1 MRKPLVLGASVA
13 AAIVASAMPAAGQ
26 QPTPQPTPAQP
37 AQREC
42 LLNYQSPTGNTRTTA
57 IELPSKRYNVFQGG
71 GIIYH
76 CEGQDN
82 TIIAD
87 SSEYYGDQ
95 SVLYLIG
102 HVHYKETRARVDSD
116 RMTYYQLE
124 DRLRAEGNVS
134 AVLQSGTTMNGPVVD
149 YYRVTPARPLASV
162 VATGHPT
169 MRLIEKSPTGQPAEP
184 VNVVANQIT
193 TQGENLVYASGGVE
207 LTRPDVVAK
216 GDSAFLDSQREF
228 ARLMR
233 SPTVEGKG
241 ERKFTLSG
249 GVIDLYSRNKVLQR
263 VVATPNGHVLSAD
276 LELTSD
282 SVDMRMSNDKLDR
295 VMAWGKSRAI
305 AVSPDREI
313 RADSIDAIMPGQRLR
328 EVRAVRKAYAN
339 SVPDTAHFIS
349 TERDWMRGDLIV
361 AQFDSIP
368 AGDTTS
374 KPNPRRIV
382 ATGDASSY
390 YQVAGNN
397 RATNLPTDT
406 SRASKLPPDSTR
418 ASNLPAGNNR
428 IGNLPNINYVKG
440 AVITVQFADRVVS
453 TVEVVDQATGVYIE
467 PAAPGTPAATGTG
480 ATSGK
485 RPAAPPSPPKL
496 PLGRIRKDAP

>member
-1 MRKPLVLGASVA
+1 MRKPLVVSTLVA
-13 AAIVASAMPAAGQ
+13 AIIVASAMPAGAQ
-26 QPTPQPTPAQP
+26 QPTPQPAPAQP
-37 AQREC
+37 APREC

-57 IELPSKRYNVFQGG
+57 LELPSKRYNVFQGG

-169 MRLIEKSPTGQPAEP
+169 MRLIEKSPSGQPAAP

-241 ERKFTLSG
+241 DRKFTLSG

-263 VVATPNGHVLSAD
+263 VVATPNGHVLSGD

-282 SVDMRMSNDKLDR
+282 SVDMRMSNDKLER
-295 VMAWGKSRAI
+295 VMAWGKSRAL

-339 SVPDTAHFIS
+339 SVPDTAHFVS

-390 YQVAGNN
+390 YQLAGNN
-397 RATNLPTDT
+397 RTTTLPADT
-406 SRASKLPPDSTR
+406 SRAS
-418 ASNLPAGNNR
+418 NPAVGNKHET
-428 IGNLPNINYVKG
+428 NLPNINYVKG
-440 AVITVQFADRVVS
+440 KVITVQFADRQVS

-467 PAAPGTPAATGTG
+467 PAAPGTAAATGTG

-485 RPAAPPSPPKL
+485 RPAPPSPPKL